1 MLNMHKKRYEELE
14 RYRKRTNGLK
24 FVEGL
29 FIGTA
34 MGLVAGLILAPK
46 PGRET
51 FDDIKDETLKL
62 VGKGKE
68 MMGGCCCEEDLEE
81 EGLPEPEA
89 IDFEVEIE
97 LEDDIEEQIE
107 AENRDEL
114 KE

>member
-1 MLNMHKKRYEELE
+1 MLSMHKKRYEELE
-14 RYRKRTNGLK
+14 RYRKRTNSVK

-51 FDDIKDETLKL
+51 IDDIKDETMKL

-68 MMGGCCCEEDLEE
+68 MMGGCCCEEEE
-81 EGLPEPEA
+81 AECLPEPEA
-89 IDFEVEIE
+89 IEFDVEIE
-97 LEDDIEEQIE
+97 LEDDIEEQLE
-107 AENRDEL
+107 AEIRDEI